1 MTQTVES
8 QRKEQLKEF
17 QRNAHRLLSDDD
29 RTYLHY
35 TLKEYQTY
43 KSVEK
48 LMLALK
54 SCLDNPRKL
63 DLLADIRNLIPSAHL
78 SKFDSLAPYS
88 EMAHPFK
95 PPNQVSTNRKTHSLP
110 HSYKNSE
117 LRALA
122 RSSSPNNAGSFRVI
136 TLTRTSPDESLGFK
150 IKGGR
155 DSDSAVC
162 ISEVDENSSAA
173 KQGLM
178 VGDQLIEANGIDFE
192 KITQSSAENLLG
204 TINKLKLVVKSVSAV
219 PEIDVSE
226 SWGHRN
232 GKVVQNGTA
241 EIDSLQASSGSGG
254 SASIALQHNS
264 HLLNSADERKVNLQV
279 QSTANGF
286 IGFNLRGGSE
296 YGLGLYVSGVDA
308 GSLAEEAGFKV
319 GDQIMEVN
327 GKNFENL
334 KHKEAVDFIKSQK
347 HIMVTLKAVGRLP
360 EAKHYQS
367 QISWVYPDGT
377 VVIEGKEKFSRS
389 ISAPVSPLSSLELSH
404 SSTQF
409 PDFGDENPTRDTP
422 SPRPPSREAAVQT
435 PQPSPE
441 PMPEVKEEVVVV
453 QVKQDFADLE
463 RTQSSKSLATSSTS
477 SGGDNEKMNT
487 LHSAHSFE
495 SVNSSREEVAK
506 RYSVSSMSKEE
517 AILSGS
523 DGELNDKR
531 KVKKSKSFL
540 QKHGDKIKSKLSFR
554 KKGKPKVEERGG
566 STRQQMLL
574 YIEEKAKRIL
584 VVDEYNAVIR
594 HIKQYQEDS
603 DVEALVNKLLAIL
616 DKPEKALLLR
626 DVRTLV
632 LPYDLGRF
640 DAMVSAHEKEAL
652 EYLSGFVPG
661 SPTII
666 PTVAEKPKRQL
677 VAAIQDSRGSF
688 QLRTKEEVEKIKQER
703 EEMDKKRN
711 QTAWLGGSILDRNS
725 PRNPNNP
732 NAMITL
738 PANYTLDTAPVRD
751 TTTTNNA
758 PASFDVPV
766 IQVNSGDASGTPK
779 HDEND
784 NERLVM
790 NSLLVPDRVSME
802 YKDDDEETEAQAASA
817 SSSAAG
823 ISMAVPLIAVSSEAS
838 SVTILL
844 SKKRTSLGIS
854 ISGGKGSK
862 TQPEVRVE
870 KIFPGGAA
878 ADDGRLKSGDQ
889 ILSVDGE
896 SLQDV
901 THAEAVDIIRKSYNN
916 KSKDVMEIVVIP
928 KQ

>member
-178 VGDQLIEANGIDFE
+178 VGDQLIEVNGIDFE

-453 QVKQDFADLE
+453 QVKQDFSDLE

>member
-178 VGDQLIEANGIDFE
+178 VGDQLIEVNGIDFE